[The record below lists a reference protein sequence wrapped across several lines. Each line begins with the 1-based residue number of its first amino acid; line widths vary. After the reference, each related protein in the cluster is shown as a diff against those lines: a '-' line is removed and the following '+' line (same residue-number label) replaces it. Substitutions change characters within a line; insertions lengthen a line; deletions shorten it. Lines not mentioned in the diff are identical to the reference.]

1 MFVDERG
8 AGVAVE
14 GGLQVTDDVVEFA
27 RDVAIVRMK
36 ARGATYR
43 EIGRFFR
50 MSAQAVHQRHARIPA
65 NAREYYRKAKMGW
78 LD

>member
-1 MFVDERG
+1 MDGGILCRIDEG
-8 AGVAVE
+8 P
-14 GGLQVTDDVVEFA
+14 FA